1 MTSIDTYVRTIT
13 AVANDDVE
21 ADARKELQ
29 STFKAKQTRAAETK
43 SAVEAAINALDEKKA
58 LDACLSAYNKKIE
71 SLKAEKDG
79 KIAALI
85 KENTSAALDL
95 SSFVDEVNAASQF
108 VAKKLD
114 ATKRGRVESFIQ
126 SFLK

>member
-1 MTSIDTYVRTIT
+1 M
-13 AVANDDVE
+13 ANDDVE